1 VTARLGWKPT
11 GNPLAPPDD
20 EPVHA
25 RTARDNPPPRNGL
38 PDPRPYVW
46 HGDDPGRDA
55 QVEQQVAV
63 ARRRAARSEQARQ
76 EWVRDQLTAAQ
87 WLDVCEGTDPGEVPG
102 YEWRNELRDQP

>member
-1 VTARLGWKPT
+1 MTARLGWKPT

-38 PDPRPYVW
+38 PGGEPYVW
-46 HGDDPGRDA
+46 HGTDPGRDHE
-55 QVEQQVAV
+55 VEQQVAV
-63 ARRRAARSEQARQ
+63 ARRRAARSERRRQ
-76 EWVRDQLTAAQ
+76 EWVRSQLTAAQ
-87 WLDVCEGTDPGEVPG
+87 WLDVCEAVGGPG